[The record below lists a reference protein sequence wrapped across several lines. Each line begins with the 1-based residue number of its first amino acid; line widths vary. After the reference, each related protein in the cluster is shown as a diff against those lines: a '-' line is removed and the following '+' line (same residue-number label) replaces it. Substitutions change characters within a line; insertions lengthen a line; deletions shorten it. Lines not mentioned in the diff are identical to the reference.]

1 MSDKKNVITNLLNF
15 GINLNLSSAE
25 ENKFYALS
33 FAAWMMQ
40 HDDFDAAMLNDEEIE
55 VYCQAELTLIV
66 TIKDSTMSLTPITES
81 CFDTV
86 LMILR
91 FVSEMHEDTKK
102 EFKKLN
108 TVKTSLAENKHNN
121 DEDSEDD
128 LEWI

>member
-1 MSDKKNVITNLLNF
+1 MSDNKNMITNLLTF
-15 GINLNLSSAE
+15 GINLNLSSPE

-40 HDDFDAAMLNDEEIE
+40 QEDVDATMLNDEDIEI
-55 VYCQAELTLIV
+55 YSHAELTMIV
-66 TIKDSTMSLTPITES
+66 TIKDSTLTLKPITES
-81 CFDTV
+81 CFDAV

-91 FVSEMHEDTKK
+91 FVSEMHDDTKK

-108 TVKTSLAENKHNN
+108 TVKMDLVEEAHD

>member
-1 MSDKKNVITNLLNF
+1 MSDNKNMISNLLNF
-15 GINLNLSSAE
+15 GINLNLSSPE

-40 HDDFDAAMLNDEEIE
+40 QEDVDATMLNDEDIEI
-55 VYCQAELTLIV
+55 YSHAELTMIV
-66 TIKDSTMSLTPITES
+66 TIKDSTLTLKPITES
-81 CFDTV
+81 CFDAV

-91 FVSEMHEDTKK
+91 FVSEMHDDTKK

-108 TVKTSLAENKHNN
+108 TVKMDLVEEAHE

>member
-1 MSDKKNVITNLLNF
+1 MSKNKEMFSNLLNF
-15 GINLNLSSAE
+15 GINLNLNSE
-25 ENKFYALS
+25 KENLYYAQC

-40 HDDFDAAMLNDEEIE
+40 QEDVDATMLNDEDIEI
-55 VYCQAELTLIV
+55 YSHAELTMIV
-66 TIKDSTMSLTPITES
+66 TIKDSTLTLKPITES
-81 CFDTV
+81 CFDAV

-91 FVSEMHEDTKK
+91 FVSEMHDDTKK

-108 TVKTSLAENKHNN
+108 TVKMDLVEEAHD

>member
-1 MSDKKNVITNLLNF
+1 MSDNKNMISNLLNV
-15 GINLNLSSAE
+15 GINLNLSSPE

-40 HDDFDAAMLNDEEIE
+40 QEDVDATMLNDEDIEI
-55 VYCQAELTLIV
+55 YSHAELTMIV
-66 TIKDSTMSLTPITES
+66 TIKDSTLTLKPITES
-81 CFDTV
+81 CFDAV

-91 FVSEMHEDTKK
+91 FVSEMHDDTKK

-108 TVKTSLAENKHNN
+108 TVKMDLVEEAHD

>member
-1 MSDKKNVITNLLNF
+1 MSDNKNMISNLLNF
-15 GINLNLSSAE
+15 GINLNLSSPE

-40 HDDFDAAMLNDEEIE
+40 QEDVDATMLNDEDIEI
-55 VYCQAELTLIV
+55 YSHAELTMIV
-66 TIKDSTMSLTPITES
+66 TIKDSTLTLKPITES
-81 CFDTV
+81 CFDAV

-91 FVSEMHEDTKK
+91 FVSEMHDDTKK

-108 TVKTSLAENKHNN
+108 TVKMDLVEEAHD

>member
-1 MSDKKNVITNLLNF
+1 MSDNKNMISNLLNF
-15 GINLNLSSAE
+15 GSNLNLSSPE

-40 HDDFDAAMLNDEEIE
+40 QEDVDATMLNDEDIEI
-55 VYCQAELTLIV
+55 YSHAELTMIV
-66 TIKDSTMSLTPITES
+66 TIKDSTLTLKPITES
-81 CFDTV
+81 CFDAV

-91 FVSEMHEDTKK
+91 FVSEMHDDTKK

-108 TVKTSLAENKHNN
+108 TVKMDLVEEAHE